1 MNLKLRELSANLIG
15 DQPERK
21 KGEVGL
27 CRAFHVAVMRLL
39 SAHDGLSPG
48 SVVSDRIKSYFRFFL
63 RLIFGRDFPGQ
74 AAWAF

>member
-1 MNLKLRELSANLIG
+1 MQVPMQVPAEYAEK
-15 DQPERK
+15 
-21 KGEVGL
+21 V
-27 CRAFHVAVMRLL
+27 
-39 SAHDGLSPG
+39 SPG